1 MILVVG
7 IGAPDHGD
15 DAAGMLVAERLR
27 ALISPRTVTVKELVG
42 DQLGLLDLWAGARD
56 VYVVDAVCLGGG
68 PGTVYRFDGAQWF
81 PAQFAN
87 RNTYAFSLG
96 GVIALARAMGRLP
109 PHLIGY
115 GIERARWDLGAP
127 VSAQVMDAVGAVTR
141 RLCHELR
148 GHELRVGA

>member
-7 IGAPDHGD
+7 IGAPNQGD
-15 DAAGMLVAERLR
+15 DAAGMLVAERVR
-27 ALISPRTVTVKELVG
+27 AVTSPRTVTVKELVG
-42 DQLGLLDLWAGARD
+42 DQLGLLDLWAGALE

-87 RNTYAFSLG
+87 RSTHSFSLG
-96 GVIALARAMGRLP
+96 GVIGLARAMGRLP
-109 PHLIGY
+109 PRLVGY
-115 GIERARWDLGAP
+115 GIERVRWERDAP
-127 VSAQVMDAVGAVTR
+127 VSAQVMDAVSTVTK

-148 GHELRVGA
+148 EHEPREA